1 MYPGTTHGES
11 GATRAPIGACYACCA
26 GAAGIDRT
34 QRERARVDQ
43 ATQYLMLHCTTYL
56 VARSVSAVILIR
68 PGPSLHPGISDAAH
82 AITHSLSLGQLLP
95 SAACP
100 GKYLTDT
107 NTDLPGGDAPELMCQ
122 QMNTRM
128 DETNVKFMRIE
139 RATPAECASAP
150 ARRPP
155 LALRPDARPQTCPI
169 PSREVPHPPPP
180 PQGPYS
186 C

>member
-1 MYPGTTHGES
+1 MPAVPARRVSTARNES
-11 GATRAPIGACYACCA
+11 ARAWTKQHNTC
-26 GAAGIDRT
+26 
-34 QRERARVDQ
+34 
-43 ATQYLMLHCTTYL
+43 MHCTTYL

-82 AITHSLSLGQLLP
+82 AIAHSLSLGQLLP

-107 NTDLPGGDAPELMCQ
+107 DTDLLGGDAPDLMCH

-139 RATPAECASAP
+139 RATPVECASAP